1 MLPLVGVNI
10 LGSALMHLLTKKLIN
25 HLKNVNCSRGENIKT
40 KEFKKMNLKTKIKS
54 DTAPLLFF
62 TMIDCQ
68 TFGELK
74 NYLEK
79 RSIRWEFAK
88 QSETSNTVKINY
100 KGHNLFHDFEIV
112 N

>member
-1 MLPLVGVNI
+1 MRN
-10 LGSALMHLLTKKLIN
+10 
-25 HLKNVNCSRGENIKT
+25 E
-40 KEFKKMNLKTKIKS
+40 TKIVS
-54 DTAPLLFF
+54 DTAPMVLFNL
-62 TMIDCQ
+62 IDCQ

-88 QSETSNTVKINY
+88 QSKTSNTIKINY